1 MRRDRVGAFGPAS
14 EALTSIPTP
23 MTTTTPVHACRLFN
37 EGERVAVAI
46 SGGKDSTVLAH
57 ILTTLNARHG
67 YGLQLFLLA
76 VDEGIQGYRD
86 DSLETVHRNE
96 EEYGVPLKVVSYEE
110 MYGGWSMDRVVEAVG
125 RTSNCTFC
133 GVLRRQALDRG
144 ADIVGV
150 DKIVTGHNAD
160 DVAETVLL
168 NILRGDAK
176 RLGRSTQITTGL
188 EGVGTLPRCKPLKYT
203 YEKEIVMYA
212 HFKKLDYFSTECT
225 YSPGAFRGV
234 AREFVKDL
242 EAIRPSSIADIIR
255 SGEAIRVTADA
266 AAQRPGKC
274 VRCGYMSSQRLCKA
288 CILIEG
294 LNRGKPKL
302 GLSKQAQNACLTAS
316 EKQSGA
322 RERADGR

>member
-1 MRRDRVGAFGPAS
+1 MRLGRRVCPALK
-14 EALTSIPTP
+14 ALTSIPTP
-23 MTTTTPVHACRLFN
+23 MTTTTPAHACRLFN

-322 RERADGR
+322 QERADGR

>member
-1 MRRDRVGAFGPAS
+1 M
-14 EALTSIPTP
+14 
-23 MTTTTPVHACRLFN
+23 FN

>member
-1 MRRDRVGAFGPAS
+1 
-14 EALTSIPTP
+14 
-23 MTTTTPVHACRLFN
+23 MTTTTPAHACRLFN

-110 MYGGWSMDRVVEAVG
+110 MYGGWSMDRVVGAVG

-225 YSPGAFRGV
+225 YSPGAFRGG
-234 AREFVKDL
+234 RK
-242 EAIRPSSIADIIR
+242 ADR
-255 SGEAIRVTADA
+255 
-266 AAQRPGKC
+266 
-274 VRCGYMSSQRLCKA
+274 
-288 CILIEG
+288 
-294 LNRGKPKL
+294 
-302 GLSKQAQNACLTAS
+302 
-316 EKQSGA
+316 
-322 RERADGR
+322 